1 MEITFHKIDVSWCLC
16 NIHLTTTEL
25 FSICIFIALIAP
37 GDGDRRLY
45 LLDYYCPTLVL
56 KYCRGCCDELVELYI
71 NALSGSGGG
80 ATVR

>member
-45 LLDYYCPTLVL
+45 LLD
-56 KYCRGCCDELVELYI
+56 
-71 NALSGSGGG
+71 
-80 ATVR
+80 